1 MYLINPPI
9 VTGNGMEQAQVLEAR
24 LTEVLAE
31 NERLKSQSVRREVVQ
46 VQVPQYI
53 DRPELVEQV
62 DALKKQVTALEG
74 YRLQGINKIVSAP
87 KAVAADPE
95 IRLVEK
101 VVLKSLSIYVTVAT
115 GIIGAVIGAVVTKL
129 MLH

>member
-9 VTGNGMEQAQVLEAR
+9 VTGDGMEQAQVLAAR

-31 NERLKSQSVRREVVQ
+31 NERLKSQSVRREIVQ

-53 DRPELVEQV
+53 DRPELVSQLET
-62 DALKKQVTALEG
+62 LKKQVSALEG

-87 KAVAADPE
+87 TQAKPE
-95 IRLVEK
+95 VRVLEK
-101 VVLKSLSIYVTVAT
+101 IVTKTSMVSIYVTLAT
-115 GIIGAVIGAVVTKL
+115 GIVGAVIGAIVTKL
-129 MLH
+129 ASH